1 MKHSIPT
8 LSSAALSAA
17 ACLLLGLAAPPAAA
31 QTAAAITPPAAA
43 PKPAEAC
50 QADLRTF
57 SGQLEHD
64 GYWLGETGYGYGYPV
79 YGYYGYMG
87 GSMMA
92 GDMGAGG
99 YEGARPGYE
108 VRTLIASAG
117 VLARHGQQQ
126 QCEDVLASARGEYAT
141 YLADLKAWKAHPVDM
156 PAWRQRE
163 IAAAQPVAQMPG
175 ALRSDELLGTDVR
188 NQQNQVLGS
197 VEDLVMSPKTGKI
210 AYLMVERGGLFGI
223 GEKYVP
229 VPWGDFKAT
238 PGVKVL
244 VLDATRDAMKAA
256 PEVARDQYALP
267 GQFDKESATVD
278 AYWTA
283 HLTAAHAAN

>member
-1 MKHSIPT
+1 M
-8 LSSAALSAA
+8 
-17 ACLLLGLAAPPAAA
+17 
-31 QTAAAITPPAAA
+31 
-43 PKPAEAC
+43 
-50 QADLRTF
+50 
-57 SGQLEHD
+57 EHD
-64 GYWLGETGYGYGYPV
+64 GYWPGETGYGYPV

-87 GSMMA
+87 GDPMMA

-99 YEGARPGYE
+99 YEGARPGHE
-108 VRTLIASAG
+108 LRTLIASAG

-126 QCEDVLASARGEYAT
+126 CEDVLTSAPAEYAT
-141 YLADLKAWKAHPVDM
+141 YLADLKAWRAQPVDM
-156 PAWRQRE
+156 PAWCQRE

-175 ALRSDELLGTDVR
+175 ALRSDKLLGTDVR

-223 GEKYVP
+223 EEKYVP
-229 VPWGDFKAT
+229 VLWADFKVT

-244 VLDATRDAMKAA
+244 VLNATSDAMKGA
-256 PEVARDQYALP
+256 PEVGHDQYALP

-283 HLTAAHAAN
+283 HLTAAPCSQLTQRLGATQLRAAPSRSASA

>member
-1 MKHSIPT
+1 MKHITPA
-8 LSSAALSAA
+8 LSTAAL
-17 ACLLLGLAAPPAAA
+17 LLLGLAAPPVAA
-31 QTAAAITPPAAA
+31 QTAAAATPLAAA
-43 PKPAEAC
+43 PKPATAC

-141 YLADLKAWKAHPVDM
+141 YLADLHAWKAQPVD
-156 PAWRQRE
+156 
-163 IAAAQPVAQMPG
+163 I
-175 ALRSDELLGTDVR
+175 
-188 NQQNQVLGS
+188 
-197 VEDLVMSPKTGKI
+197 
-210 AYLMVERGGLFGI
+210 
-223 GEKYVP
+223 
-229 VPWGDFKAT
+229 
-238 PGVKVL
+238 
-244 VLDATRDAMKAA
+244 
-256 PEVARDQYALP
+256 
-267 GQFDKESATVD
+267 
-278 AYWTA
+278 
-283 HLTAAHAAN
+283 